1 MRTPSGIYLKPSTK
15 GVKDLSPYPTAP
27 APQSKGSTL
36 RDSLSVMVG
45 AIIAA
50 VQAAKPSNEAG
61 QQIID
66 TVAHALSMQ
75 YAECKARFG
84 AMTNEQLDTAA
95 RAMNDTGGRHDR

>member
-1 MRTPSGIYLKPSTK
+1 M
-15 GVKDLSPYPTAP
+15 KDLSPYPTAP

-66 TVAHALSMQ
+66 TVARALSLQ